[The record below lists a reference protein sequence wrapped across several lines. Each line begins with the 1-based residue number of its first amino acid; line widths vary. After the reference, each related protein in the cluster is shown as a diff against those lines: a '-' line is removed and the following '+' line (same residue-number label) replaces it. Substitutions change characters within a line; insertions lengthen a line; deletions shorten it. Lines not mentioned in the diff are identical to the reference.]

1 MKKILLSGVALSTLM
16 STALLAGGSIAPV
29 EVEPVSVPDEP
40 MVEAVAS
47 DRLYNVALSA
57 GTLGVG
63 VHVATPIDENFQLRI
78 NANGGSYSDST
89 TEDGIDYDA
98 DLTLANVGLL
108 VDYFPWQDLGF
119 HLSAGAYYNGNK
131 VEATATPTAGGEI
144 EVGKYGTFKTD
155 DLVHLNAKVDWD
167 KFAPYVGLG
176 WGNDSRTEGWGFSID
191 LGVLIGT
198 PKETISYEISDTITS
213 TEYTEQ
219 TIKEAINDY
228 ETELDDTLSDYNV
241 YPVVTVGFTYTF

>member
-131 VEATATPTAGGEI
+131 VEATATPSSD
-144 EVGKYGTFKTD
+144 GTINVNGVDYSTD
-155 DLVHLNAKVDWD
+155 QLAHLDAKVDWD

-191 LGVLIGT
+191 LGVLIGEPKTTVTYDVADSVKGT
-198 PKETISYEISDTITS
+198 PLETAIDTNVQA
-213 TEYTEQ
+213 E
-219 TIKEAINDY
+219 KAD
-228 ETELDDTLSDYNV
+228 LDDTLSDYNV